1 MRWSHSEE
9 IGLHFRVLVIARELS
24 TFVQT
29 MSVRILASTSRA
41 LASGSS
47 GRVFAS
53 RAVQS
58 TVQRRKDALFD
69 PYPLPLSPGV
79 VKQQPLS
86 QDSEEWPIPPPLDRT
101 GEDEATLRARLVYQS
116 RKRGTLETD
125 LILATFAREQLPK
138 MSYDELMEFDK
149 VCYSSIQG

>member
-1 MRWSHSEE
+1 
-9 IGLHFRVLVIARELS
+9 
-24 TFVQT
+24 
-29 MSVRILASTSRA
+29 MSLRILASTSRA
-41 LASGSS
+41 LASSS
-47 GRVFAS
+47 SSRVIAT
-53 RAVQS
+53 RALHS

-138 MSYDELMEFDK
+138 MSYEELMEFDK
-149 VCYSSIQG
+149 VSRFS